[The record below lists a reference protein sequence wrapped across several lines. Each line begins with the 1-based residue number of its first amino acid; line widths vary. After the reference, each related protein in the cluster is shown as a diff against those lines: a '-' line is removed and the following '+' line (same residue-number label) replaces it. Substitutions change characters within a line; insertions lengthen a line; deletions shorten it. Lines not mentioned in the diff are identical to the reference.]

1 MDSEGATQYERLTH
15 AMADV
20 HERSRQIIAEAR
32 KAAQPQLL
40 FVYSETSGRSRRAD
54 AFLAQV
60 LQRRHNHDTFD
71 VIRVCAEQYPEL
83 VAQLGVTQLPAL
95 LVLEQRKIET
105 HVENPRG
112 PQQIHAALQR
122 WLK

>member
-1 MDSEGATQYERLTH
+1 MDSQDTTQYERLAH

-20 HERSRQIIAEAR
+20 RARSREIIEEAR

-71 VIRVCAEQYPEL
+71 VIRVSAEQHPEL
-83 VAQLGVTQLPAL
+83 VEQLGVTELPAL

-112 PQQIHAALQR
+112 PQQIHAALER